1 MRPTELTLSGFR
13 SYAEPATFDFTDR
26 TLLGIVGPIGSGKSS
41 ILDAIAF
48 ALYGKTPRIG
58 SGTKSLINQRRDAL
72 QVSLTFEVD
81 GATWRTVRALRRSG
95 ASAHT
100 LYRVEDGE
108 VREIAD
114 KEREVTA
121 EVERI
126 LGLDF
131 DAFRRS
137 VLLAQNQFAQFLEAT
152 PTERNAVLKGVFGFD
167 RLDAMREATKR
178 RLDAVAVDLKVLQE
192 RRASA
197 DTDRTA
203 LPEKQKAL
211 AEATTRVETV
221 RELRTRVGE
230 VDERLRNTEAA
241 AAAAAKEVTFL
252 DEVSASIP
260 AREDA
265 DRVLSALTESE
276 AAVAAM
282 EEMLA
287 TATQAATDARAAHG
301 AALEAAGGRDALDA
315 ASDLVSRVEAT
326 RAAVERDRTRIPPLE
341 AAVAAT
347 TEAVAEA
354 EAAMTA
360 VAAEV
365 EATAAAARAAALEEE
380 KARQALHE
388 AHGRSRAHA
397 LRSDLTV
404 GEPCPVC
411 EQIVETVPPAEAPP
425 ELKGAEEALARVVA
439 EAAAARERESAAK
452 AAVARAEAALEAAR
466 GREGDAGST
475 VAAATEAVERL
486 EAELAQLVKEAAK
499 VLGDGDPQARL
510 AELREAVVAAE
521 LAVGAATEAEQA
533 ARAAVDTAK
542 VDREAT
548 RATVQALRSGL
559 DRLVARL
566 DLDTE
571 VGDDAASFTAALDGL
586 RQAWLE
592 RRSAAGESQE
602 QLGLALEATR
612 LERTEFLESA
622 GLAPGDDLVEVMTEA
637 DRSVTALAT
646 EVALIERRLAELD
659 RLDEGEGDLVAQ
671 ASLLERLM
679 ADLRPAAFL
688 DYVLEER
695 RQVLAGL
702 AGDHLE
708 TLSGRRYR
716 FSDDGEFDILDLS
729 AAEGRRRPDSL
740 SGGESFLASLALAL
754 ALAEMV
760 GRQGGRLDAFFL
772 DEGFGSLDAEH
783 IDLAMDGIERLVTG
797 GTGRLVVLVSHVEG
811 MRDRIEDLIVLSRHP
826 ITDHTVVESGATR

>member
-13 SYAEPATFDFTDR
+13 SYAEPVTFDFTDR

-81 GATWRTVRALRRSG
+81 GTTWRTVRALRRSG

-100 LYRVEDGE
+100 LYRFEDGE
-108 VREIAD
+108 AGEVAD

-178 RLDAVAVDLKVLQE
+178 RLDAVSVDLKVLHE

-197 DTDRTA
+197 ETDRTA
-203 LPEKQKAL
+203 LPEKQRAL
-211 AEATTRVETV
+211 DEATSRAETV

-230 VDERLRNTEAA
+230 VDERLRDTEAA
-241 AAAAAKEVTFL
+241 AAAAAKDVAFL
-252 DEVSASIP
+252 DELSASIP
-260 AREDA
+260 SPEDA

-276 AAVAAM
+276 TAVAAA
-282 EEMLA
+282 EESLA
-287 TATQAATDARAAHG
+287 AATQTATEARTAHS
-301 AALEAAGGRDALDA
+301 AALEAAGGREALDA
-315 ASDLVSRVEAT
+315 ASDLVSRVEAS
-326 RAAVERDRTRIPPLE
+326 RAAVERDRARIPPLE
-341 AAVAAT
+341 AAVAT
-347 TEAVAEA
+347 TAEAVAEA
-354 EAAMTA
+354 EAAL
-360 VAAEV
+360 
-365 EATAAAARAAALEEE
+365 TAAAAQAEVAASASATAALEEE
-380 KARQALHE
+380 NARQALHD

-397 LRSDLTV
+397 LRSDLAV

-411 EQIVETVPPAEAPP
+411 EQVVQSIPSLDTPP
-425 ELKGAEEALARVVA
+425 ELSEAEAALARIVA
-439 EAAAARERESAAK
+439 GGAAAREGESAAK
-452 AAVARAEAALEAAR
+452 AAIARAEAAIEAAR
-466 GREGDAGST
+466 GRHDDAGSALT
-475 VAAATEAVERL
+475 AATDSVARL
-486 EAELAQLVKEAAK
+486 EAEVALLVEETAK
-499 VLGDGDPQARL
+499 VLGDGDPQVRL
-510 AELREAVVAAE
+510 SALREAVVAAE
-521 LAVGAATEAEQA
+521 AAVGLAAEAEQA

-542 VDREAT
+542 VDRDAT
-548 RATVQALRSGL
+548 RAGVQALRSGL

-566 DLDTE
+566 DLDIE
-571 VGDDAASFTAALDGL
+571 AGDDASSFAAALDGI
-586 RQAWLE
+586 RQAWLD
-592 RRSAAGESQE
+592 RRKAAGESHD
-602 QLGLALEATR
+602 QLGQVLEAAR
-612 LERTEFLESA
+612 LERTDLLESA
-622 GLAPGDDLVEVMTEA
+622 GLAVGDDLVEVMTEA

-646 EVALIERRLAELD
+646 EVELIERRLAELD
-659 RLDEGEGDLVAQ
+659 RLDEGEAALVEH
-671 ASLLERLM
+671 ASLLERLTI
-679 ADLRPAAFL
+679 DLRPAAFL
-688 DYVLEER
+688 DYVLGER

-826 ITDHTVVESGATR
+826 ITDHTVVESGAKP

>member
-1 MRPTELTLSGFR
+1 MRPTELTVSGFR
-13 SYAEPATFDFTDR
+13 SYAEPVTFDFTDR
-26 TLLGIVGPIGSGKSS
+26 SLVGIVGPIGSGKSS

-72 QVSLTFEVD
+72 QVSLTFDVD
-81 GATWRTVRALRRSG
+81 GTMWRTVRALRRSG

-100 LYRVEDGE
+100 LYRFEDGE
-108 VREIAD
+108 AREVAD

-167 RLDAMREATKR
+167 RLDAMRDATKR
-178 RLDAVAVDLKVLQE
+178 RLDAVSVHLKVLQE

-197 DTDRTA
+197 ETDRTA
-203 LPEKQKAL
+203 LPEKQRAL
-211 AEATTRVETV
+211 EEATSRAETV
-221 RELRTRVGE
+221 RELRTRVSE
-230 VDERLRNTEAA
+230 ADERLRDTETA
-241 AAAAAKEVTFL
+241 AAAAAKDVSFL
-252 DEVSASIP
+252 DELSASIP
-260 AREDA
+260 SREDA
-265 DRVLSALTESE
+265 DRTLAALAESE
-276 AAVAAM
+276 TAVAAA
-282 EEMLA
+282 EEALA
-287 TATQAATDARAAHG
+287 IATQTATEARTAHS
-301 AALEAAGGRDALDA
+301 AALEAAGGRGALDA
-315 ASDLVSRVEAT
+315 ASDLVSGVEAS
-326 RAAVERDRTRIPPLE
+326 RAAVERDRSRVPPLE
-341 AAVAAT
+341 
-347 TEAVAEA
+347 
-354 EAAMTA
+354 TA
-360 VAAEV
+360 VAAAA
-365 EATAAAARAAALEEE
+365 EAVSEAEAVLAAATADVGVAASAAAATALEEE

-388 AHGRSRAHA
+388 VHGRSQAHG
-397 LRSDLTV
+397 LRSDLAV

-411 EQIVETVPPAEAPP
+411 EQVVQSVPSLDTPP
-425 ELKGAEEALARVVA
+425 ELSEAEAALARVVA
-439 EAAAARERESAAK
+439 EGADARERESAAK
-452 AAVARAEAALEAAR
+452 ASIARAEAAVEAAK
-466 GREGDAGST
+466 GRHGDAGSALT
-475 VAAATEAVERL
+475 AATDGVARL
-486 EAELAQLVKEAAK
+486 EAGLALLIEEAAK
-499 VLGDGDPQARL
+499 VLGDGDPQVRL

-521 LAVGAATEAEQA
+521 AAVGMSGAAEQA
-533 ARAAVDTAK
+533 GRAGVDAAK
-542 VDREAT
+542 VDRDAT
-548 RATVQALRSGL
+548 RASVQNLRSGL

-566 DLDTE
+566 DLDID
-571 VGDDAASFTAALDGL
+571 VGDDASSFAAALDEI
-586 RQAWLE
+586 RRAWLE
-592 RRSAAGESQE
+592 RRGAAGESHD
-602 QLGLALEATR
+602 QLGQALEAAR
-612 LERTEFLESA
+612 LERIDLLESA
-622 GLAPGDDLVEVMTEA
+622 GLAGGDDLVEVMTEA

-646 EVALIERRLAELD
+646 EVELIERRLAELD
-659 RLDEGEGDLVAQ
+659 RLDEGEADLVEQ
-671 ASLLERLM
+671 ASLLERLVT
-679 ADLRPAAFL
+679 DLRPAAFL
-688 DYVLEER
+688 DYVLGER

-708 TLSGRRYR
+708 LLSGRRYR

-811 MRDRIEDLIVLSRHP
+811 MQDRIEDLIVLSRHP

>member
-1 MRPTELTLSGFR
+1 MRPTELTIGGFR
-13 SYAEPATFDFTDR
+13 SYAEPVTFDFTDR
-26 TLLGIVGPIGSGKSS
+26 TLVGIVGPIGSGKSS

-81 GATWRTVRALRRSG
+81 GATWRTVRALRRNG

-108 VREIAD
+108 AREVSD

-167 RLDAMREATKR
+167 RLDAMREVTKR
-178 RLDAVAVDLKVLQE
+178 RLDAVTVDLKVLQE

-197 DTDRTA
+197 ESDRAA
-203 LPEKQKAL
+203 LPEKQRAL
-211 AEATTRVETV
+211 EAATARAEAV
-221 RELRTRVGE
+221 RALRDRIGE
-230 VDERLRNTEAA
+230 VDERLRDAEAA
-241 AAAAAKEVTFL
+241 AAMAAKEVTFL
-252 DEVSASIP
+252 EDLSASIP
-260 AREDA
+260 SREDA
-265 DRVLSALTESE
+265 ERVLAALTEAE
-276 AAVAAM
+276 TAVATAEAALAAAVA
-282 EEMLA
+282 
-287 TATQAATDARAAHG
+287 TATEARAAHA
-301 AALEAAGGRDALDA
+301 AALEAVGGRGALDA
-315 ASDLVSRVEAT
+315 AADLVSGVEAS
-326 RAAVERDRTRIPPLE
+326 RAAVERDRSRIAPLE
-341 AAVAAT
+341 AAVVAA
-347 TEAVAEA
+347 ASVVAEA
-354 EAAMTA
+354 ETALNAASTD
-360 VAAEV
+360 VGLAAER
-365 EATAAAARAAALEEE
+365 AAAAARDEEA
-380 KARQALHE
+380 ARQALHE
-388 AHGRSRAHA
+388 AHGHSRAHA
-397 LRSDLTV
+397 LRADLTV

-411 EQIVETVPPAEAPP
+411 EQVVQSVPSTVAPTGVSEAETALSAAVAASTEAREAE
-425 ELKGAEEALARVVA
+425 GAAR
-439 EAAAARERESAAK
+439 AAA
-452 AAVARAEAALEAAR
+452 ARAEAAVEAAR
-466 GREGDAGST
+466 RRHDDAAAA
-475 VAAATEAVERL
+475 VAAAVDGLAAL
-486 EAELAQLVKEAAK
+486 EAESAALVAQAAD
-499 VLGDGDPQARL
+499 VLGEGDPQERL
-510 AELREAVVAAE
+510 AELRRSVVTSEAAVVD
-521 LAVGAATEAEQA
+521 ATEAEQA
-533 ARAAVDTAK
+533 ARAAVDAAK
-542 VDREAT
+542 HEREAT
-548 RATVQALRSGL
+548 RGNVQGLRSGL

-566 DLDTE
+566 DLDIT
-571 VGDDAASFTAALDGL
+571 VGDDARDIDAALDAI
-586 RQAWLE
+586 RTAWLE
-592 RRSAAGESQE
+592 RRATSGEAHDRLVQTVEAA
-602 QLGLALEATR
+602 R
-612 LERTEFLESA
+612 LERSELLESG
-622 GLAPGDDLVEVMTEA
+622 GLTVGDDLVEVMTEA
-637 DRSVTALAT
+637 DRAVTALAT
-646 EVALIERRLAELD
+646 EVTLIEKRLAELD
-659 RLDEGEGDLVAQ
+659 RLDEGETNLVAQ

-688 DYVLEER
+688 DYVLGER

-797 GTGRLVVLVSHVEG
+797 GAGRLVVLVSHVEG